1 MQTLKIDLPD
11 FVNVD
16 KKELIMML
24 ASKLYEEGRLSLG
37 QASALVGFTKRTF
50 MELLGDYGVSVF
62 NYDANELEKDF
73 NNAWNYF

>member
-73 NNAWNYF
+73 NNA